1 MGDNT
6 NVDKTGMEMAEDG
19 RAGRR
24 ASMQRLQA
32 EEDVMAE
39 SGRNEGI
46 GRAKAWIDWTR
57 ALLARQKAGNRI
69 GVYAS
74 NETRMPNREPKTRS
88 QIWALKHAGEEF
100 ECKINNKINVRG
112 CREGQVSYKPGQEI
126 PPPLPR
132 HPSPDIMDTV
142 DIPFDSIWCPVCSR
156 QIVPKRIHVP
166 VQPHPTP
173 APPTSPNAP
182 REQPSSATPFV
193 FAPYPTSTEPKTSQ
207 HQDPPSRL
215 TRGKTGTIRPRAQGL
230 VHGTGRVKPN
240 GAIKRSPTKDAT
252 PDATSPAVPAPK
264 PAASVRHRMVIDQ
277 TPAPF
282 YCSDECRL
290 ADLQSYHSAIDIK
303 YNPDRCT
310 SPRLPPVPPN
320 SYSDIH
326 GSQDDSDCS
335 SGASYESRSSTSS
348 PITSSATA
356 EVPLPRKGDC
366 GADAYSRLS
375 AIYGFAP
382 LPPPPPF
389 ARKASSSV
397 EEPAPRFEGGIM
409 MAARRIQAALCTE
422 KPKKSSW
429 DLPVHSDPEDD
440 NKPIPGWTDGSNAWR
455 ASVYGFAP
463 ARDFTRTDPDDAAI
477 RAYGSYVA
485 TPHRS
490 RGVHSTLGESKPSA
504 EVKTSASMS
513 SIPSRPLR
521 AVDASTQE
529 LYRQYSASFTRRSE
543 SRTSVHTRGAGLS
556 TSPTGST
563 RSSLAR
569 EFSLVKPGAEGR
581 LLVPDVKMRRVNSSV
596 SSVGGSSSTSWG
608 SQSAIFSNTSVSGR
622 KRSPLSR
629 QNSDASVGTIE
640 TESDEDELDA
650 AREAA
655 CSLPT
660 VDKVRR
666 NARKYSILGVYV
678 NGY

>member
-1 MGDNT
+1 
-6 NVDKTGMEMAEDG
+6 
-19 RAGRR
+19 
-24 ASMQRLQA
+24 
-32 EEDVMAE
+32 
-39 SGRNEGI
+39 
-46 GRAKAWIDWTR
+46 
-57 ALLARQKAGNRI
+57 
-69 GVYAS
+69 
-74 NETRMPNREPKTRS
+74 
-88 QIWALKHAGEEF
+88 
-100 ECKINNKINVRG
+100 
-112 CREGQVSYKPGQEI
+112 
-126 PPPLPR
+126 
-132 HPSPDIMDTV
+132 MDTV

-166 VQPHPTP
+166 VLPHPTP
-173 APPTSPNAP
+173 APPTSPNAT
-182 REQPSSATPFV
+182 Q
-193 FAPYPTSTEPKTSQ
+193 PKTSQ
-207 HQDPPSRL
+207 HQDAPARL

-252 PDATSPAVPAPK
+252 PDATSNALPAPK

-277 TPAPF
+277 TPAPL

-320 SYSDIH
+320 SVSDIH

-335 SGASYESRSSTSS
+335 SGASYESRSSASS
-348 PITSSATA
+348 PIATSVTA
-356 EVPLPRKGDC
+356 QVPPPKSDC

-389 ARKASSSV
+389 VRKATTSA
-397 EEPAPRFEGGIM
+397 EEPAPRLEGGIM

-429 DLPVHSDPEDD
+429 GLPVHSEPEDD

-463 ARDFTRTDPDDAAI
+463 PRDFTRTDPDDAAI

-490 RGVHSTLGESKPSA
+490 RGVHSTLGENQPA
-504 EVKTSASMS
+504 VEVKTSASMS
-513 SIPSRPLR
+513 SLPSRV
-521 AVDASTQE
+521 VDASTQE

-543 SRTSVHTRGAGLS
+543 SRTSIHSRGAGLS

-563 RSSLAR
+563 RSNLAR
-569 EFSLVKPGAEGR
+569 EVSLLKPGAEGR

-596 SSVGGSSSTSWG
+596 SSVGGSSGTSWG
-608 SQSAIFSNTSVSGR
+608 SQSAVFSHASVAGH

-629 QNSDASVGTIE
+629 QNSDASVATVD

-650 AREAA
+650 ARESAF
-655 CSLPT
+655 SFPT
-660 VDKVRR
+660 VGKVRP
-666 NARKYSILGVYV
+666 NASRTRSYSSETFTYPIMRVAPKKEKRMERRLVDGVEREV
-678 NGY
+678 EVEVLVEEPIKRLFLFGGARD